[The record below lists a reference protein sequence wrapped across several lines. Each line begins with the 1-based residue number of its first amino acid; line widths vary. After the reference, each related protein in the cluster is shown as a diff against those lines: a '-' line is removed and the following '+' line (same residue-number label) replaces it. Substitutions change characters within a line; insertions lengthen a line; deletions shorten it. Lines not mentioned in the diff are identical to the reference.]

1 MKINGD
7 ASLLPPYL
15 DSDRVSV
22 NSSKRNA
29 LVGAESSLGSKVPS
43 AASVSVSSSASS
55 LSKSIESQPNIRLDL
70 VNKLKEEIA
79 NGTYKPSP
87 DLIAAA
93 MVNSVFDEISLD
105 SE

>member
-15 DSDRVSV
+15 DSDKISA
-22 NSSKRNA
+22 NINKRNT
-29 LVGAESSLGSKVPS
+29 LVGAEPVRGAKVP
-43 AASVSVSSSASS
+43 AATSVSVSSSASS
-55 LSKSIESQPNIRLDL
+55 LSKSIESQPDIRVDL
-70 VNKLKEEIA
+70 VNRLKAEIA

-93 MVNSVFDEISLD
+93 MVNSVFDELTLD